1 MLKPCFPYT
10 FTGEEKPAY
19 TQEKGQAMNTQP
31 LADTQLELS
40 SYAEIALD
48 ETAMLAGWG
57 FNAQEI
63 ASLLWLRQW
72 YQAGGS
78 DRSNIVRHL
87 EFLKMLVQS
96 GELEL

>member
-1 MLKPCFPYT
+1 
-10 FTGEEKPAY
+10 
-19 TQEKGQAMNTQP
+19 MNTQP
-31 LADTQLELS
+31 LTEAQPELS

-48 ETAMLAGWG
+48 ETAMLTGWG
-57 FNAQEI
+57 FNPQEI

-72 YQAGGS
+72 YQTGGS
-78 DRSNIVRHL
+78 DRASMMRHL